1 MSSLF
6 SYGDIKNSPRRS
18 GFDLSNKCA
27 FTAKVG
33 ELLPTYWKFCLP
45 GDKFHISQEWLTR
58 TQPVD
63 TSAFTR
69 IREYYEW
76 FFVPLH
82 LLYRNSNEAIMSME
96 NQPNYAASGFSSIS
110 FNRNLPWIDLATI
123 SAAVKNVGG
132 SSFSNNYFGL
142 SRSEGFKKLSSY
154 LGYGE
159 IDPAKYSQNYRLSAF
174 PFYAYQKIYQ
184 DYYRHSQ
191 WEKSKPWTYN
201 CDFWNGEDSTPV
213 ASTVELFTQHP
224 NDSVFELRYA
234 NWNKDLWMGSLPNSQ
249 FGDVATV
256 NSIIDASSAKGTVGG
271 SAKVQGN
278 MPVLFADE
286 DGSVGL
292 YAAGIRKGG
301 IFGAPAN
308 GQTVTGYPGGNV
320 PDNTPYFFAHATDK
334 TPVGPNSSP
343 AAISGSDLTVS
354 LAGQMNAQFS
364 VLQLRAAEAL
374 QKWKEI
380 AQANGQNYAAQV
392 KAHFGVKTNPMQSHR
407 STRICGFDGSI
418 DISAVENT
426 NLTSD
431 EAIIR
436 GKGLGGRRIND
447 SSNFTCTEHGILMCI
462 YHATPLLDYVPTGPD
477 LQLMSTVKGESFPV
491 PEFDS
496 LGMESLPLAPL
507 MNHKELGGSLTNSY
521 AGYVPRYISWKTS
534 VDVVRGAFTD
544 TLKSWVAPVDI
555 NYMKAFFAGNTDSP
569 EGDGGPLLTY
579 SWFKVNPSVLNPI
592 FGVSVDGTWNT
603 DQLLCN
609 CQFDVKVA
617 RNLSYD
623 GMPY

>member
-6 SYGDIKNSPRRS
+6 SYGDIKNTPRRS

-33 ELLPTYWKFCLP
+33 ELLPTYWKFCIP
-45 GDKFHISQEWLTR
+45 GDKFNISQEWFAR

-96 NQPNYAASGFSSIS
+96 NQPNYAASSSASIS
-110 FNRNLPWIDLATI
+110 FNRNLPWVDLATI
-123 SAAVKNVGG
+123 NTAIGNVQ
-132 SSFSNNYFGL
+132 SSSSPNNFFGVP
-142 SRSEGFKKLSSY
+142 RSEGFKKLVSY

-159 IDPAKYSQNYRLSAF
+159 TSPEKYVDNLRCSAF
-174 PFYAYQKIYQ
+174 PLYVYQKIYQ

-213 ASTVELFTQHP
+213 ASTVELFTQNP

-234 NWNKDLWMGSLPNSQ
+234 NWNKDLWMGALPNSQ
-249 FGDVATV
+249 FGDVAGI
-256 NSIIDASSAKGTVGG
+256 SLGLDASTLKVGVTGTALV
-271 SAKVQGN
+271 KGN
-278 MPVLFADE
+278 MPVGYGGKDGMGIRSQSRLYNPVGVNDAQQVTTVQQEVNNKENGYLFASGTDSF
-286 DGSVGL
+286 GRIFN
-292 YAAGIRKGG
+292 AAKI
-301 IFGAPAN
+301 N
-308 GQTVTGYPGGNV
+308 
-320 PDNTPYFFAHATDK
+320 
-334 TPVGPNSSP
+334 
-343 AAISGSDLTVS
+343 GSDLNAQLS
-354 LAGQMNAQFS
+354 GQLNAQFS

-392 KAHFGVKTNPMQSHR
+392 KSHFGVSTNPLHSHR
-407 STRICGFDGSI
+407 SIRICGFDGSI

-436 GKGLGGRRIND
+436 GKGLGGQRIND
-447 SSNFTCTEHGILMCI
+447 PSTFTCTEHGVIMCI

-477 LQLMSTVKGESFPV
+477 LQLMSTVKGESWPV

-496 LGMESLPLAPL
+496 LGMESLPML
-507 MNHKELGGSLTNSY
+507 SLVNSMAIGDVVARSY

-534 VDVVRGAFTD
+534 IDVVRGAFTD
-544 TLKSWVAPVDI
+544 TLKSWVAPVDSD
-555 NYMKAFFAGNTDSP
+555 YMHVFFGNVAPKEGSP
-569 EGDGGPLLTY
+569 ILSYT
-579 SWFKVNPSVLNPI
+579 WFKVNPSVLNPI
-592 FGVSVDGTWNT
+592 FGVAVDGSWNT

-609 CQFDVKVA
+609 CQFNVKVA

>member
-6 SYGDIKNSPRRS
+6 SYGDIKNTPRRS

-45 GDKFHISQEWLTR
+45 GDKFNISQEWFAR

-96 NQPNYAASGFSSIS
+96 NQPNYAASGSASIS
-110 FNRNLPWIDLATI
+110 FNRNLPWVDLATI
-123 SAAVKNVGG
+123 NTAIGHVQ
-132 SSFSNNYFGL
+132 SSSSPNNFFGVP
-142 SRSEGFKKLSSY
+142 RSEGFKKLVSY

-159 IDPAKYSQNYRLSAF
+159 TSPEKYVDNLRCSAF
-174 PFYAYQKIYQ
+174 PLYAYQKIYQ

-213 ASTVELFTQHP
+213 VSSLELFNQNP

-234 NWNKDLWMGSLPNSQ
+234 NWNKDLWMGALPNSQ
-249 FGDVATV
+249 FGDVAAVGLGSLDLSTLKV
-256 NSIIDASSAKGTVGG
+256 GITGTALV
-271 SAKVQGN
+271 KGN
-278 MPVLFADE
+278 MPVGYGGKDGMGIRSQSRLYNPVGINDAQQVTTVQEDISNKENGYLFATGTDAFGRISNAAKINGSELFADL
-286 DGSVGL
+286 S
-292 YAAGIRKGG
+292 
-301 IFGAPAN
+301 
-308 GQTVTGYPGGNV
+308 GQ
-320 PDNTPYFFAHATDK
+320 
-334 TPVGPNSSP
+334 
-343 AAISGSDLTVS
+343 L
-354 LAGQMNAQFS
+354 NAQFS

-392 KAHFGVKTNPMQSHR
+392 KAHFGVSTNPMQSHR

-436 GKGLGGRRIND
+436 GKGLGGQRIND
-447 SSNFTCTEHGILMCI
+447 PSTFTCTEHGIIMCI

-477 LQLMSTVKGESFPV
+477 LQLMSTVKGESWPV

-496 LGMESLPLAPL
+496 LGMESLPML
-507 MNHKELGGSLTNSY
+507 SLVNSKAIGDVVARSY

-534 VDVVRGAFTD
+534 IDVVRGAFTD
-544 TLKSWVAPVDI
+544 TLRSWLAPVDSS
-555 NYMKAFFAGNTDSP
+555 YMHVFFGDVVPEEGSP
-569 EGDGGPLLTY
+569 ILSYT
-579 SWFKVNPSVLNPI
+579 WFKVNPSVLNPI
-592 FGVSVDGTWNT
+592 FGVAVDGSWNS

-609 CQFDVKVA
+609 CQFNVKVA

>member
-1 MSSLF
+1 MNSLF
-6 SYGDIKNSPRRS
+6 SYGDIKNTPRRS

-45 GDKFHISQEWLTR
+45 GDKFHISQEWFAR

-96 NQPNYAASGFSSIS
+96 NQPNYAASGSASIS
-110 FNRNLPWIDLATI
+110 FNRNLPWVDLATI
-123 SAAVKNVGG
+123 NTAIGNVQ
-132 SSFSNNYFGL
+132 SSTSPNNFFGVP
-142 SRSEGFKKLSSY
+142 RSEGFKKLVSY

-159 IDPAKYSQNYRLSAF
+159 TSPERYVDNLRCSAF
-174 PFYAYQKIYQ
+174 PLYAYQKIYQ

-213 ASTVELFTQHP
+213 ASSLDLFTQNP

-249 FGDVATV
+249 FGDVAAVPVGFDTSTV
-256 NSIIDASSAKGTVGG
+256 KVGVTGTASVK
-271 SAKVQGN
+271 GN
-278 MPVLFADE
+278 MPVGYGGKDGMGIRSQSRLYNPVGINDAQQVTTVQEDVNNKENGYLFATGTDNF
-286 DGSVGL
+286 G
-292 YAAGIRKGG
+292 R
-301 IFGAPAN
+301 IF
-308 GQTVTGYPGGNV
+308 
-320 PDNTPYFFAHATDK
+320 
-334 TPVGPNSSP
+334 NS
-343 AAISGSDLTVS
+343 AKINGSDLS
-354 LAGQMNAQFS
+354 AQLSGQLNAQFS

-392 KAHFGVKTNPMQSHR
+392 KAHFGVSTNPMQSHR

-436 GKGLGGRRIND
+436 GKGLGGQRIND
-447 SSNFTCTEHGILMCI
+447 PSSFTCTEHGIIMCI

-496 LGMESLPLAPL
+496 LGMESLPML
-507 MNHKELGGSLTNSY
+507 SLVNSKTIGDVVARSY

-534 VDVVRGAFTD
+534 IDVVRGAFTD
-544 TLKSWVAPVDI
+544 TLKSWIAPVDSD
-555 NYMKAFFAGNTDSP
+555 YMHVFFGDVVPEEGSP
-569 EGDGGPLLTY
+569 ILSYT
-579 SWFKVNPSVLNPI
+579 WFKVNPSVLNPI
-592 FGVSVDGTWNT
+592 FGVAVDGSWNT

-609 CQFDVKVA
+609 CQFNVKVA

>member
-45 GDKFHISQEWLTR
+45 GDKFNISQEWFTR

-96 NQPNYAASGFSSIS
+96 NQPNYAASGSSSIS
-110 FNRNLPWIDLATI
+110 FNRNLPWVDLFTI
-123 SAAVKNVGG
+123 NVAIGNVQ
-132 SSFSNNYFGL
+132 SSTSPNNFFGV
-142 SRSEGFKKLSSY
+142 SRSEGFKKLVSY

-159 IDPAKYSQNYRLSAF
+159 TSPEKYVDNLRCSAF
-174 PFYAYQKIYQ
+174 PLYAYQKIYQ

-213 ASTVELFTQHP
+213 ASTVDLFSKNP

-249 FGDVATV
+249 FGDVAGISLGLDTSV
-256 NSIIDASSAKGTVGG
+256 AKVGVTGTALVKGTMPVWYSTKNGG
-271 SAKVQGN
+271 SNLGPAR
-278 MPVLFADE
+278 
-286 DGSVGL
+286 L
-292 YAAGIRKGG
+292 Y
-301 IFGAPAN
+301 N
-308 GQTVTGYPGGNV
+308 
-320 PDNTPYFFAHATDK
+320 
-334 TPVGPNSSP
+334 PVGVNDPQQVTCPTTNVSDKENGYLVAISP
-343 AAISGSDLTVS
+343 TIQGANQAVSARISGSDLS
-354 LAGQMNAQFS
+354 AQLSGELDAQFS

-392 KAHFGVKTNPMQSHR
+392 KAHFGVSTNPMQSHR

-426 NLTSD
+426 NLTAD

-436 GKGLGGRRIND
+436 GKGLGGQRINNP
-447 SSNFTCTEHGILMCI
+447 SNFTCNEHGIIMCI

-477 LQLMSTVKGESFPV
+477 LQLMSTVKGESWPV

-496 LGMESLPLAPL
+496 LGMESLPML
-507 MNHKELGGSLTNSY
+507 SLVNSKAIGDVVARSY

-544 TLKSWVAPVDI
+544 TLKSWTAPIDSS
-555 NYMKAFFAGNTDSP
+555 YMHVFFGDVIPKEGSP
-569 EGDGGPLLTY
+569 ILSYT
-579 SWFKVNPSVLNPI
+579 WFKINPSVLNPI
-592 FGVSVDGTWNT
+592 FGLAVDGTWNT